1 MSTTSLSTL
10 PRRRDF
16 QGLQGTIRLT
26 GYGPTDPTEASEVL
40 WSVDREEIMSTMT
53 DPSGDRSTTGS
64 EHSAAG
70 NEYHRAIEIRDRWL
84 TGIDNDIERRRQD
97 EVTRRAREEAERDM
111 QFENRRRQLDA
122 EEGLAFIRRSRFAR
136 LSSS

>member
-26 GYGPTDPTEASEVL
+26 GYGPTDPTETSEVTK
-40 WSVDREEIMSTMT
+40 SVDREEIMSTMNES
-53 DPSGDRSTTGS
+53 SGDRSTTGS

-70 NEYHRAIEIRDRWL
+70 IEYHHAIEIRDRWL
-84 TGIDNDIERRRQD
+84 TGIDDDIERRRQD
-97 EVTRRAREEAERDM
+97 EATRQARGEAERDR

-122 EEGLAFIRRSRFAR
+122 EEGFAFIRRSRFAR

>member
-70 NEYHRAIEIRDRWL
+70 IEYHRAIEIRDRWL
-84 TGIDNDIERRRQD
+84 SGLDDDIERRRQE
-97 EVTRRAREEAERDM
+97 EVSRYAREEAEKA
-111 QFENRRRQLDA
+111 RRFSSRRAQLDA
-122 EEGLAFIRRSRFAR
+122 EEGSTFIRRRGFAP